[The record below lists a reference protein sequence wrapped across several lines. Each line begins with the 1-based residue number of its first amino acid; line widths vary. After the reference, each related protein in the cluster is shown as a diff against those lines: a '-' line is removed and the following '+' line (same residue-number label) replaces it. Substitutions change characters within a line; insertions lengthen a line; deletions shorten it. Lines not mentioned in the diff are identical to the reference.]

1 MRNTKE
7 VQPSATPKISSKFIV
22 STMSM
27 STQTDEAS
35 IKLLPQNYIYILY
48 IYVHICIYTW
58 IERDKI
64 GIPLVK
70 TNYFPN

>member
-27 STQTDEAS
+27 SIQTDEAS
-35 IKLLPQNYIYILY
+35 IKLLPENYIYIY
-48 IYVHICIYTW
+48 IIYICIYMY
-58 IERDKI
+58 IYMD
-64 GIPLVK
+64 
-70 TNYFPN
+70 

>member
-35 IKLLPQNYIYILY
+35 IKLLPQNYIYIYYIYMY
-48 IYVHICIYTW
+48 IYVYIHGLNEIKLGYH
-58 IERDKI
+58 
-64 GIPLVK
+64 
-70 TNYFPN
+70 